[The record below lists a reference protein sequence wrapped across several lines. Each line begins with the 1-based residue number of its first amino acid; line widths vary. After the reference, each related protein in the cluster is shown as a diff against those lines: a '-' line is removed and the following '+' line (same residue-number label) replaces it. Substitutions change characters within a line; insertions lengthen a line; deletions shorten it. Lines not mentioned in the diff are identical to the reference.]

1 MLSIRSLS
9 VFYSPD
15 AATIS
20 GLDLDVREGEIFFL
34 LGPSG
39 CGKSTLLRTIAGFVR
54 QRSGSIRLAGREIG
68 VLPPEKRRAP
78 MVFQN
83 YALWPHLDVA
93 GNVAFGLKL
102 RGLSA
107 NQVRRE
113 TESILKTVGMLSF
126 AKRRIHELSGGQQQR
141 VALARALALNGD
153 ILLLD
158 EPLSNLDAALRD
170 RMRME
175 IKKICKKRN
184 LTALYVTHDR
194 KEALSIGDRIAV
206 MRNGRIEQIG
216 TPYELYHRPNSRF
229 VASFL
234 GDANFFPGRFLG
246 EERGSLLFET
256 PFGRIRAAS
265 EGQSALAPAIGG
277 ERLLTIRPEAIRLAP
292 PDGSENVVAADI
304 VGATFLGE
312 SFSFRCRAAEVSAEF
327 FASESAGPERAPG
340 TRVVCAFPPDRI
352 RILGD

>member
-1 MLSIRSLS
+1 MLSIRDLS
-9 VFYSPD
+9 VSYSSD
-15 AATIS
+15 ATTIS
-20 GLDLDVREGEIFFL
+20 ELDLDVREGEIFFL

-54 QRSGSIRLAGREIG
+54 QRSGSIKLAGREIG
-68 VLPPEKRRAP
+68 ALPPEKRHAP

-93 GNVAFGLKL
+93 ENVAFGLKL

-107 NQVRRE
+107 HEVRRE
-113 TESILKTVGMLSF
+113 TESILETVGMLSF

-153 ILLLD
+153 MLLLD

-170 RMRME
+170 RMRLE
-175 IKKICKKRN
+175 IKKICKSRN
-184 LTALYVTHDR
+184 LTVLYVTHDR

-206 MRNGRIEQIG
+206 MRNGRIEQVG

-234 GDANFFPGRFLG
+234 GDANFFPGRCFG
-246 EERGSLLFET
+246 EERDSLLFET
-256 PFGRIRAAS
+256 PFGRIRVSA
-265 EGQSALAPAIGG
+265 EGQEAFISEDGK
-277 ERLLTIRPEAIRLAP
+277 ERLLTIRPEAVRISP
-292 PDGSENVVAADI
+292 SDGAENVVSAEI

-312 SFSFRCRAAEVSAEF
+312 SFSFRCRATDADAEF

-340 TRVVCAFPPDRI
+340 MRVACAFPPDRI